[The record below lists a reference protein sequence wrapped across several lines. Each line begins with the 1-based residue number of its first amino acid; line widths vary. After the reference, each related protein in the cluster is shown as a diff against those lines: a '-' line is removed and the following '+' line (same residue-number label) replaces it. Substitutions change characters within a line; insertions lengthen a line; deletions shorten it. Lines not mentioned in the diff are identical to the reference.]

1 MGPDNLP
8 DSQGIHEE
16 EEEAPIKAEY
26 SPARQD
32 VQDDAAAEAAYEAAL
47 HNSQPA
53 SRAVRAEG
61 TQDPEQDSCHP
72 EAGTS
77 FMELEMYARHV
88 LLDVDPKEVPMIQYA

>member
-1 MGPDNLP
+1 MTQTVWLGTDSLP
-8 DSQGIHEE
+8 DAQVIHEV
-16 EEEAPIKAEY
+16 EEEAPTKVEY

-32 VQDDAAAEAAYEAAL
+32 LHDDAAAESAYEAAP
-47 HNSQPA
+47 HNAQPA

-77 FMELEMYARHV
+77 
-88 LLDVDPKEVPMIQYA
+88 

>member
-1 MGPDNLP
+1 MTQTVWLGTDNLP
-8 DSQGIHEE
+8 DAQVVHEE

-32 VQDDAAAEAAYEAAL
+32 VQNDAAAASAYEAAP
-47 HNSQPA
+47 HNAQPA

-77 FMELEMYARHV
+77 
-88 LLDVDPKEVPMIQYA
+88 

>member
-1 MGPDNLP
+1 MVLLGADNLP
-8 DSQGIHEE
+8 DAQVTHEE

-32 VQDDAAAEAAYEAAL
+32 VQDDAATESAYEADA
-47 HNSQPA
+47 HNAQPA

-72 EAGTS
+72 VAGTS
-77 FMELEMYARHV
+77 
-88 LLDVDPKEVPMIQYA
+88 

>member
-1 MGPDNLP
+1 MGIDNLP
-8 DSQGIHEE
+8 DAQVIHAE

-32 VQDDAAAEAAYEAAL
+32 VQDDAAAESAYEAAP
-47 HNSQPA
+47 HSAQPA

-61 TQDPEQDSCHP
+61 TQDPEEQDSCHP

-77 FMELEMYARHV
+77 
-88 LLDVDPKEVPMIQYA
+88 